1 MAQGWGLSAKLIG
14 YVAVGALVTS
24 VAVGLARVKSEH
36 KNLDNLFNHSGQNMA
51 NTTAAG
57 SASLVVG
64 YDYGNLEILARNVA
78 DQANVMGVTI
88 LNKDGRTMSQTLLN
102 VNSQYRRYQSPII
115 FDGKVIGSVAVDIS
129 TGMLDKAIDELY
141 MRIIIEQII
150 IGLILAII
158 VYLFV
163 SRGIVS
169 PIHNLTMAMES
180 TINKGEPYIA
190 KPIDVTSNDEIGRLI
205 NVFNKLNQQLASNYE
220 KLQSKIDLSDQ
231 ALRNKN
237 IELIARTDELENAL
251 EMLSSM
257 ATTDW
262 LTKLPNR
269 RHFDEGFEQMLSQ
282 AERFKEPLTLVLLD
296 IDNFKDI
303 NDTYSHAAGDE
314 VLRQI
319 GGLLKDGVRRSD
331 APARLGGDEFAILLY
346 HTDETKAETL
356 VRQLLAK
363 IKAHEFNFDGQK
375 ISVTLSSGI
384 AEFSATVSSKQ
395 SLYFA
400 ADKALYT
407 AKNRGRD
414 QFTLYSS
421 LAQQEA

>member
-1 MAQGWGLSAKLIG
+1 MGQGWGLSAKLIA
-14 YVAVGALVTS
+14 YVAAGAIVTS
-24 VAVGLARVKSEH
+24 VAVGVARVKNERDH
-36 KNLDNLFNHSGQNMA
+36 LGQMVDHSGQNMA

-57 SASLVVG
+57 AASLVVG

-78 DQANVMGVTI
+78 DQSGVMGVTI
-88 LNKDGRTMSQTLLN
+88 LNKNGRTMSQTV
-102 VNSQYRRYQSPII
+102 VNTDKEYRRYKAPIV
-115 FDGKVIGSVAVDIS
+115 FDGAVIGSVAVDVS
-129 TGMLDKAIDELY
+129 TEALDAAIEELY
-141 MRIIIEQII
+141 TRIILEQTI
-150 IGLILAII
+150 IGLILAVI

-169 PIHNLTMAMES
+169 PIHNLTMAMEA

-190 KPIDVTSNDEIGRLI
+190 KELEVSSSDEIGRLI

-220 KLQSKIDLSDQ
+220 KLQSKIDLADQ

-269 RHFDEGFEQMLSQ
+269 RQFDEGFEQMLSQ
-282 AERFKEPLTLVLLD
+282 ADRFKEPLSLALIDV
-296 IDNFKDI
+296 DNFKDI
-303 NDTYSHAAGDE
+303 NDNFGHAAGDE

-319 GGLLKDGVRRSD
+319 GAFLKEGVRRSD
-331 APARLGGDEFAILLY
+331 TPARLGGDEFAILLY
-346 HTDETKAETL
+346 HTDEAQGEIL
-356 VRQLLAK
+356 IRQLLKK
-363 IKAHEFNFDGQK
+363 IKSHPFTFGEHMV
-375 ISVTLSSGI
+375 SVTLSSGV
-384 AEFSATVSSKQ
+384 AQFSSTTNTKQ

-407 AKNRGRD
+407 AKHRGRD
-414 QFTLYSS
+414 QYALYSQ
-421 LAQQEA
+421 LAEEM

>member
-1 MAQGWGLSAKLIG
+1 MAHGWGLSTKLIG
-14 YVAVGALVTS
+14 YIAAGAIVTS
-24 VAVGLARVKSEH
+24 VAVGIARVKNEREH
-36 KNLDNLFNHSGQNMA
+36 LGNLANYSGQNMA

-57 SASLVVG
+57 AASLVVG

-88 LNKDGRTMSQTLLN
+88 LNRDGRIMSQT
-102 VNSQYRRYQSPII
+102 VAGSGKQYRRYQAPIV
-115 FDGKVIGSVAVDIS
+115 FDGEVIGSVALDIS
-129 TGMLDKAIDELY
+129 TERLEQAIDELY
-141 MRIIIEQII
+141 ARIVIEQTI

-169 PIHNLTMAMES
+169 PILRLTSAMEA

-190 KPIDVTSNDEIGRLI
+190 KQLDVTSSDEIGRLI

-220 KLQSKIDLSDQ
+220 KLQSKIDLADQ

-251 EMLSSM
+251 EMLSAM

-269 RHFDEGFEQMLSQ
+269 RQFDEGFEQMLSQ
-282 AERFKEPLTLVLLD
+282 AERFKEPLSLALID
-296 IDNFKDI
+296 IDNFKEI
-303 NDTYSHAAGDE
+303 NDSYGHAAGDE
-314 VLRQI
+314 VLRQL
-319 GGLLKDGVRRSD
+319 GTSLKDAVQRSD
-331 APARLGGDEFAILLY
+331 APARLGGDEFAVLLY
-346 HTDETKAETL
+346 HTAEKQAETL
-356 VRQLLAK
+356 VRQLLKK
-363 IKAHEFNFDGQK
+363 IKGHAFSFNGKK
-375 ISVTLSSGI
+375 ITVTLSAGI
-384 AEFSATVSSKQ
+384 AELSSRNNSKQ

-407 AKNRGRD
+407 AKHRGRD
-414 QFTLYSS
+414 NYVLYSQ
-421 LAQQEA
+421 LPKEET

>member
-14 YVAVGALVTS
+14 YIAAGAIVTS
-24 VAVGLARVKSEH
+24 VAVGIARVKNEREH
-36 KNLDNLFNHSGQNMA
+36 LGNLSNYSGQNMA
-51 NTTAAG
+51 NTIAAG
-57 SASLVVG
+57 AASLVVG

-78 DQANVMGVTI
+78 DQVHVMGVTI
-88 LNKDGRTMSQTLLN
+88 QNRDGRIMSQT
-102 VNSQYRRYQSPII
+102 VASSGKQYRRYQAPIV
-115 FDGKVIGSVAVDIS
+115 FDGEVIGSVALDIS
-129 TGMLDKAIDELY
+129 TEPLEQAIEELY
-141 MRIIIEQII
+141 VRIVIEQAA

-158 VYLFV
+158 VYLFL
-163 SRGIVS
+163 SRGIVT
-169 PIHNLTMAMES
+169 PILRLTSAMEA

-190 KPIDVTSNDEIGRLI
+190 KHLDVTSDDEIGRLI

-220 KLQSKIDLSDQ
+220 KLQSKIDLADQ

-269 RHFDEGFEQMLSQ
+269 RQFDEGFEQMLSQ
-282 AERFKEPLTLVLLD
+282 ADRFKEPLALILIDV
-296 IDNFKDI
+296 DNFKDI
-303 NDTYSHAAGDE
+303 NDSYGHAAGDE
-314 VLRQI
+314 VLRQLGAFI
-319 GGLLKDGVRRSD
+319 KDAVRRSD
-331 APARLGGDEFAILLY
+331 TPARLGGDEFAVLLY
-346 HTDETKAETL
+346 HTSEKQAENL
-356 VRQLLAK
+356 VKQLLNK
-363 IKAHEFNFDGQK
+363 IKAHVFSFNGKK
-375 ISVTLSSGI
+375 ISVTLSAGI
-384 AEFSATVSSKQ
+384 ADLSPLTSNKQ

-414 QFTLYSS
+414 QYVLYSQ
-421 LAQQEA
+421 LPKEEN

>member
-1 MAQGWGLSAKLIG
+1 VAQGWGLSAKLIG
-14 YVAVGALVTS
+14 YIAAGAIVTS
-24 VAVGLARVKSEH
+24 VAVGIARVKNEREH
-36 KNLDNLFNHSGQNMA
+36 LSNMIDYTGQNMA

-57 SASLVVG
+57 AASLVVG

-78 DQANVMGVTI
+78 DQSNVMGVTI
-88 LNKDGRTMSQTLLN
+88 LNKNGRTMSQTV
-102 VNSQYRRYQSPII
+102 VNANKEYRRYQAPIV
-115 FDGKVIGSVAVDIS
+115 FDGEVIGSVAVDVS
-129 TGMLDKAIDELY
+129 TEALDKAIDELY
-141 MRIIIEQII
+141 TRIILEQTV
-150 IGLILAII
+150 IGLILAVI

-169 PIHNLTMAMES
+169 PIHNLTMAMEA

-190 KPIDVTSNDEIGRLI
+190 KELEVTSSDEIGRLI

-220 KLQSKIDLSDQ
+220 KLQSKIDLADQ

-269 RHFDEGFEQMLSQ
+269 RQFDDVFEQMLSQ
-282 AERFKEPLTLVLLD
+282 ADRFEEPLSLALIDV
-296 IDNFKDI
+296 DNFKEI
-303 NDTYSHAAGDE
+303 NDTHGHSAGDE

-319 GGLLKDGVRRSD
+319 GAFLKDAVRRSD

-346 HTDETKAETL
+346 HTEEQQAEIL
-356 VRQLLAK
+356 VRQLLK
-363 IKAHEFNFDGQK
+363 KVKAHLFSFDGK
-375 ISVTLSSGI
+375 TIPVTISAGI
-384 AEFSATVSSKQ
+384 AEYSSSTDSKQ

-407 AKNRGRD
+407 AKHRGRD
-414 QFTLYSS
+414 QYILYSR
-421 LAQQEA
+421 LPQEEV

>member
-1 MAQGWGLSAKLIG
+1 VGQGWGLSAKLIA
-14 YVAVGALVTS
+14 YVAAGAIVTS
-24 VAVGLARVKSEH
+24 VAVGVARVKNERDH
-36 KNLDNLFNHSGQNMA
+36 LGQMVDHSGQNMA

-57 SASLVVG
+57 AASLVVG

-78 DQANVMGVTI
+78 DQSGVMGVTI
-88 LNKDGRTMSQTLLN
+88 LNKNGRTMSQTV
-102 VNSQYRRYQSPII
+102 VNTDKEYRRYKAPIV
-115 FDGKVIGSVAVDIS
+115 FDGAVIGSVAVDVS
-129 TGMLDKAIDELY
+129 TEALDAAIEELY
-141 MRIIIEQII
+141 TRIILEQTI
-150 IGLILAII
+150 IGLILAVI

-169 PIHNLTMAMES
+169 PIHNLTMAMEA

-190 KPIDVTSNDEIGRLI
+190 KELEVSSSDEIGRLI

-220 KLQSKIDLSDQ
+220 KLQSKIDLADQ

-269 RHFDEGFEQMLSQ
+269 RQFDEGFEQMLSQ
-282 AERFKEPLTLVLLD
+282 ADRFKEPLSLALIDV
-296 IDNFKDI
+296 DNFKDI
-303 NDTYSHAAGDE
+303 NDNFGHAAGDE

-319 GGLLKDGVRRSD
+319 GAFLKEGVRRSD
-331 APARLGGDEFAILLY
+331 TPARLGGDEFAILLY
-346 HTDETKAETL
+346 HTDEAQGEIL
-356 VRQLLAK
+356 IRQLLKK
-363 IKAHEFNFDGQK
+363 IKSHPFTFGEHMV
-375 ISVTLSSGI
+375 SVTLSSGV
-384 AEFSATVSSKQ
+384 AQFSSTTNTKQ

-407 AKNRGRD
+407 AKHRGRD
-414 QFTLYSS
+414 QYALYSQ
-421 LAQQEA
+421 LAEEM

>member
-1 MAQGWGLSAKLIG
+1 VAQGWGLSAKLIG
-14 YVAVGALVTS
+14 YVAAGAIVTS
-24 VAVGLARVKSEH
+24 LAVGIVRVKTEREH
-36 KNLDNLFNHSGQNMA
+36 LGNLIDHSGQNMA

-57 SASLVVG
+57 AASLVVG

-78 DQANVMGVTI
+78 DQPNVMGVTI
-88 LNKDGRTMSQTLLN
+88 LNKDGRTMSQT
-102 VNSQYRRYQSPII
+102 VVTTPRDYRRYQAPIV
-115 FDGKVIGSVAVDIS
+115 FDGAVIGSVAVDIS
-129 TGMLDKAIDELY
+129 TEMLDKTIDELY
-141 MRIIIEQII
+141 TRIFLEQTI

-169 PIHNLTMAMES
+169 PIHDLTMAMEA
-180 TINKGEPYIA
+180 TINRGEPYIA
-190 KPIDVTSNDEIGRLI
+190 KELQVTSNDEIGRLI

-220 KLQSKIDLSDQ
+220 KLQSKIDVADQ
-231 ALRNKN
+231 ALRSKN

-269 RHFDEGFEQMLSQ
+269 RRFDETFEQMLSQ
-282 AERFKEPLTLVLLD
+282 AERFKEPLSLILIDV
-296 IDNFKDI
+296 DNFKEI
-303 NDTYSHAAGDE
+303 NDNYSHAAGDE

-319 GGLLKDGVRRSD
+319 GAFLKEGVRRSD
-331 APARLGGDEFAILLY
+331 APARLGGDEFGILLY
-346 HTDETKAETL
+346 HTDEQQAELL
-356 VRQLLAK
+356 VRQLLK
-363 IKAHEFNFDGQK
+363 KSRAHEFSFNHQK
-375 ISVTLSSGI
+375 ISVTLSSGV
-384 AEFSATVSSKQ
+384 AEYTSMTNTQQ

-407 AKNRGRD
+407 AKHRGRD
-414 QFTLYSS
+414 QYALYSQLS
-421 LAQQEA
+421 PEEL

>member
-14 YVAVGALVTS
+14 YVAAGAIVTS
-24 VAVGLARVKSEH
+24 VAVGIARVQNEREH
-36 KNLDNLFNHSGQNMA
+36 LGNMVDYSGQNMA

-57 SASLVVG
+57 AASLVVG

-78 DQANVMGVTI
+78 DQSHVMGVTI
-88 LNKDGRTMSQTLLN
+88 LNKDGRTMSQTV
-102 VNSQYRRYQSPII
+102 VNSTRQYRRYQSPIV
-115 FDGKVIGSVAVDIS
+115 FDGEVIGSVALDVS
-129 TGMLDKAIDELY
+129 TEPLEQAIRELY
-141 MRIIIEQII
+141 VRIVLEQAI

-158 VYLFV
+158 VYFFV

-169 PIHNLTMAMES
+169 PILRLSSAMEA

-190 KPIDVTSNDEIGRLI
+190 KPLDVTSGDEIGRLI

-220 KLQSKIDLSDQ
+220 KLQSKIDLADQ

-251 EMLSSM
+251 ELLSSM

-269 RHFDEGFEQMLSQ
+269 RQFDEGFEQMLSQ
-282 AERFKEPLTLVLLD
+282 AERFKEPLSLALIDV
-296 IDNFKDI
+296 DNFKDI
-303 NDTYSHAAGDE
+303 NDNYGHAAGDE

-319 GGLLKDGVRRSD
+319 GAFLKDAVRRSD

-346 HTDETKAETL
+346 HTGEKQAEVL
-356 VRQLLAK
+356 VRQLLKKMKEHVFSFNGHK
-363 IKAHEFNFDGQK
+363 IL
-375 ISVTLSSGI
+375 VTLSAGI
-384 AEFSATVSSKQ
+384 AEYSQPNNTKQ

-407 AKNRGRD
+407 AKHRGRD
-414 QFTLYSS
+414 QYALFSDLP
-421 LAQQEA
+421 QEEV

>member
-14 YVAVGALVTS
+14 YVAAGAIITS
-24 VAVGLARVKSEH
+24 VAVGVARVKNEREH
-36 KNLDNLFNHSGQNMA
+36 LGNLIDYSGQNMA

-57 SASLVVG
+57 AASLVVG

-78 DQANVMGVTI
+78 DQPHVMGVVI
-88 LNKDGRTMSQTLLN
+88 LNKDGRTMSQT
-102 VNSQYRRYQSPII
+102 VVSTTKEYRRYQAPIV
-115 FDGKVIGSVAVDIS
+115 FDGAVIGSIAVDVS
-129 TGMLDKAIDELY
+129 TEPLDMAIDELY
-141 MRIIIEQII
+141 SRIILEQII
-150 IGLILAII
+150 IGLILAVI

-169 PIHNLTMAMES
+169 PIHNLTMAMEA

-190 KPIDVTSNDEIGRLI
+190 KHLEVASSDEIGRLI
-205 NVFNKLNQQLASNYE
+205 NVFNKLNQQLANNYE
-220 KLQSKIDLSDQ
+220 KLQSKIDLADQ

-269 RHFDEGFEQMLSQ
+269 RQFDDGFEQMLSQ
-282 AERFKEPLTLVLLD
+282 ADRFKEPLTLALIDV
-296 IDNFKDI
+296 DNFKDI
-303 NDTYSHAAGDE
+303 NDNYGHATGDE
-314 VLRQI
+314 VLRQL
-319 GGLLKDGVRRSD
+319 GTLLKDAVRRSD

-346 HTDETKAETL
+346 HTEEQQAEIL
-356 VRQLLAK
+356 VRQMLK
-363 IKAHEFNFDGQK
+363 KMKAHVFAFNGQK
-375 ISVTLSSGI
+375 ISVTLSAGI
-384 AEFSATVSSKQ
+384 AQYATSTNTKQ

-407 AKNRGRD
+407 AKHRGRD
-414 QFTLYSS
+414 QYAIYSQ
-421 LAQQEA
+421 LPKEEM

>member
-1 MAQGWGLSAKLIG
+1 VAQGWGLSAKLIG
-14 YVAVGALVTS
+14 YVAAGAIVTS
-24 VAVGLARVKSEH
+24 LAVGIARVKNEREH
-36 KNLDNLFNHSGQNMA
+36 LGDMIDHSGQNMA

-57 SASLVVG
+57 AASLVVG

-78 DQANVMGVTI
+78 DQSNVMGVTI
-88 LNKDGRTMSQTLLN
+88 LNKDGRTMSQTV
-102 VNSQYRRYQSPII
+102 VNAHKEYRRYQAPIV
-115 FDGKVIGSVAVDIS
+115 FDGEVIGSVAVDVS
-129 TGMLDKAIDELY
+129 TEILDQAMDELY
-141 MRIIIEQII
+141 TRIILEQTV
-150 IGLILAII
+150 IGFILAII
-158 VYLFV
+158 VYLFA
-163 SRGIVS
+163 SRGIVT
-169 PIHNLTMAMES
+169 PIHKLTMAMEA

-190 KPIDVTSNDEIGRLI
+190 KELEVTSSDEIGRLI

-220 KLQSKIDLSDQ
+220 KLQSKIDLADQ

-269 RHFDEGFEQMLSQ
+269 RQFDDGFEQMLSQ
-282 AERFKEPLTLVLLD
+282 ADRFKEPLSLVLLD
-296 IDNFKDI
+296 VDNFKEI
-303 NDTYSHAAGDE
+303 NDNYSHAAGDE

-319 GGLLKDGVRRSD
+319 GAFLKEGVRRSD

-346 HTDETKAETL
+346 HTDEQQAEAL
-356 VRQLLAK
+356 VQQLLHK
-363 IKAHEFNFDGQK
+363 LKAQLFAFNGQK
-375 ISVTLSSGI
+375 ISVTLSSGVAQYSPSI
-384 AEFSATVSSKQ
+384 NTKQ

-407 AKNRGRD
+407 AKHRGRD
-414 QFTLYSS
+414 QYALYSQ
-421 LAQQEA
+421 LPHEEV

>member
-1 MAQGWGLSAKLIG
+1 MAHGWGLSAKLIG
-14 YVAVGALVTS
+14 YIAAGAVVTS
-24 VAVGLARVKSEH
+24 VAVGIARVKNEREH
-36 KNLDNLFNHSGQNMA
+36 LGNLANYSGQNMA

-57 SASLVVG
+57 AASLVVG

-88 LNKDGRTMSQTLLN
+88 LNRDGRIMSQT
-102 VNSQYRRYQSPII
+102 VAGSGRQYRRYQAPIV
-115 FDGKVIGSVAVDIS
+115 FDGKVIGSVALDIS
-129 TGMLDKAIDELY
+129 TERLEQAIDELY
-141 MRIIIEQII
+141 VRIVIEQTI

-169 PIHNLTMAMES
+169 PILRLTSAMEA

-190 KPIDVTSNDEIGRLI
+190 KQLDVASGDEIGRLI
-205 NVFNKLNQQLASNYE
+205 KVFNKLNQQLASNYE
-220 KLQSKIDLSDQ
+220 KLQSKIDLADQ

-269 RHFDEGFEQMLSQ
+269 RQFDDGFEQMLSQ
-282 AERFKEPLTLVLLD
+282 AERFNEPLSLALIEV
-296 IDNFKDI
+296 DNFKDI
-303 NDTYSHAAGDE
+303 NDSHGHAAGDE

-319 GGLLKDGVRRSD
+319 GAFLKDSVRRSD

-346 HTDETKAETL
+346 HTGEKQSEIL
-356 VRQLLAK
+356 VRQLFKK
-363 IKAHEFNFDGQK
+363 IKAHVFSFNGQK
-375 ISVTLSSGI
+375 ISVSLSAGI
-384 AEFSATVSSKQ
+384 AEYSAANNTKQ

-407 AKNRGRD
+407 AKHRGRD
-414 QFTLYSS
+414 QYALYSD
-421 LAQQEA
+421 LPKEEV

>member
-1 MAQGWGLSAKLIG
+1 MAHGWGLSAKLIG
-14 YVAVGALVTS
+14 YIAAGAIITS
-24 VAVGLARVKSEH
+24 VAVGIARVKNERERLG
-36 KNLDNLFNHSGQNMA
+36 NLANYSGQNMA

-57 SASLVVG
+57 AASLVVG

-88 LNKDGRTMSQTLLN
+88 LNRDGRIMSQT
-102 VNSQYRRYQSPII
+102 VAGSGRQYRRYKAPIV
-115 FDGKVIGSVAVDIS
+115 FDGEVIGSVALDIS
-129 TGMLDKAIDELY
+129 TERLEQAIDELY
-141 MRIIIEQII
+141 VRIVIEQTI

-169 PIHNLTMAMES
+169 PILRLTSAMEA

-190 KPIDVTSNDEIGRLI
+190 KQLDVTSGDEIGRLI
-205 NVFNKLNQQLASNYE
+205 KVFNKLNQQLASNYE
-220 KLQSKIDLSDQ
+220 KLQSKIDLADQ

-269 RHFDEGFEQMLSQ
+269 RQFDEVFEQMLSQ
-282 AERFKEPLTLVLLD
+282 AERFKEPLSLALIDV
-296 IDNFKDI
+296 DNFKEI
-303 NDTYSHAAGDE
+303 NDSHGHAAGDE
-314 VLRQI
+314 VLRQL
-319 GGLLKDGVRRSD
+319 GTFLKDAVRRSD
-331 APARLGGDEFAILLY
+331 APARLGGDEFAVLLY
-346 HTDETKAETL
+346 HTAEKQAETL
-356 VRQLLAK
+356 VSQLLKK
-363 IKAHEFNFDGQK
+363 IKAHAFSFNGTK
-375 ISVTLSSGI
+375 ITVTLSAGI
-384 AEFSATVSSKQ
+384 AELSSRNNSKQ

-407 AKNRGRD
+407 AKHRGRD
-414 QFTLYSS
+414 QYVLYSQ
-421 LAQQEA
+421 LPNEEA

>member
-14 YVAVGALVTS
+14 YVAAGAIVTS
-24 VAVGLARVKSEH
+24 VAVGIARVQNEREH
-36 KNLDNLFNHSGQNMA
+36 LGSMIDYSGQNMA

-57 SASLVVG
+57 AASLVVG

-78 DQANVMGVTI
+78 DQAHVMGVTI
-88 LNKDGRTMSQTLLN
+88 LNKDGRTMSQTI
-102 VNSQYRRYQSPII
+102 VNSTRQYRRYQAPIV
-115 FDGKVIGSVAVDIS
+115 FDGQVIGSVTLDVS
-129 TGMLDKAIDELY
+129 TEPLEQAIKDLY
-141 MRIIIEQII
+141 IRVILEQAI

-158 VYLFV
+158 VYFFV

-169 PIHNLTMAMES
+169 PILRLSSAMEA

-190 KPIDVTSNDEIGRLI
+190 KQLEVTSSDEIGRLI
-205 NVFNKLNQQLASNYE
+205 KVFNKLNEQLASNYE
-220 KLQSKIDLSDQ
+220 KLQSKIDLADQ

-269 RHFDEGFEQMLSQ
+269 RQFDDGFEQMLSQ
-282 AERFKEPLTLVLLD
+282 AERFNEPLSLALIDV
-296 IDNFKDI
+296 DNFKDI
-303 NDTYSHAAGDE
+303 NDSHGHAAGDE

-319 GGLLKDGVRRSD
+319 GAFLKDSVRRSD

-346 HTDETKAETL
+346 HTGEKQSEQL
-356 VRQLLAK
+356 VRQLLRK
-363 IKAHEFNFDGQK
+363 IKAHVFSFNGET
-375 ISVTLSSGI
+375 IRVSLSAGI
-384 AEFSATVSSKQ
+384 AEYSSTNNTKQ

-407 AKNRGRD
+407 AKHRGRD
-414 QFTLYSS
+414 QYALYSG
-421 LAQQEA
+421 LPREEM